1 MIVSPSSFEV
11 SGHTAV
17 VVFPFIFLSSP
28 LCWNLCDVRHQRE
41 VDLCWPVFVLANTS
55 LTASSSHSDYQ
66 NITAVQLDTVHYF
79 VKKRK
84 KRKHSGYVHTR
95 CSQLNLFLQRTLLFW
110 HQRRSHTHCI
120 GFSQLGFFLF
130 PAHTQAL
137 TYHALCYCTELLCG
151 KFLNVFA
158 SVLTQC
164 KLYLTVQQGWILR
177 ALLVRTVDA
186 SSIKPHT

>member
-1 MIVSPSSFEV
+1 MIVSPSSSEV

-120 GFSQLGFFLF
+120 GFSQLGFFFISSSHTGPHIPCPLLLHRVIVWQVF
-130 PAHTQAL
+130 ERVCECAHSVQTLLDCTAGMDSESL
-137 TYHALCYCTELLCG
+137 VSAYCRC
-151 KFLNVFA
+151 FF
-158 SVLTQC
+158 
-164 KLYLTVQQGWILR
+164 
-177 ALLVRTVDA
+177 
-186 SSIKPHT
+186 H

>member
-1 MIVSPSSFEV
+1 MIVSPSSSEV

-95 CSQLNLFLQRTLLFW
+95 CSQLNFLQRTLLFW

-120 GFSQLGFFLF
+120 GFSQLGFFYISSSHTGPHIPCPLLLHRVIVWQVF
-130 PAHTQAL
+130 ERVCECAH
-137 TYHALCYCTELLCG
+137 
-151 KFLNVFA
+151 
-158 SVLTQC
+158 SV
-164 KLYLTVQQGWILR
+164 TVQQGWILR

>member
-1 MIVSPSSFEV
+1 MIVSPSSSEV

-110 HQRRSHTHCI
+110 HQRRSHMRCI

-137 TYHALCYCTELLCG
+137 TYHALCYLLRVIVWQVFERVCECAHSVQTLLDCTAGMDSE
-151 KFLNVFA
+151 
-158 SVLTQC
+158 S
-164 KLYLTVQQGWILR
+164 
-177 ALLVRTVDA
+177 LVSAYCRCFF
-186 SSIKPHT
+186 H

>member
-1 MIVSPSSFEV
+1 MIVSPSSSEV

-79 VKKRK
+79 VKKK
-84 KRKHSGYVHTR
+84 KEKETQRVRAHTVQPAELV
-95 CSQLNLFLQRTLLFW
+95 SSTYATLLTPEAFSYALHW
-110 HQRRSHTHCI
+110 FLTVRFFFISSSHTGPHIPCPLLLHRVI
-120 GFSQLGFFLF
+120 VWQVFERVCECAHSVQTLLDCTAGMDSESLVSAYCRCFF
-130 PAHTQAL
+130 H
-137 TYHALCYCTELLCG
+137 
-151 KFLNVFA
+151 
-158 SVLTQC
+158 
-164 KLYLTVQQGWILR
+164 
-177 ALLVRTVDA
+177 
-186 SSIKPHT
+186 

>member
-1 MIVSPSSFEV
+1 MIVSPSSSEV

-95 CSQLNLFLQRTLLFW
+95 CSQLNFLQRTLLFW

-120 GFSQLGFFLF
+120 GFSQLGFFYFQLTHR
-130 PAHTQAL
+130 PSHTMPSVIAQS
-137 TYHALCYCTELLCG
+137 YC
-151 KFLNVFA
+151 VA
-158 SVLTQC
+158 SFWTCLRVCSLSANSTW
-164 KLYLTVQQGWILR
+164 LYSRDGFWE
-177 ALLVRTVDA
+177 
-186 SSIKPHT
+186 PC